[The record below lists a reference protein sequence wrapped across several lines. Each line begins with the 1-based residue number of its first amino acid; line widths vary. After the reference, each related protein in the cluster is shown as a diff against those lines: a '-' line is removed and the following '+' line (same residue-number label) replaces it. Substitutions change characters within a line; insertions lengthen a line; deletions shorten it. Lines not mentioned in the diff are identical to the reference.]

1 MLRRHDVTHF
11 TSENENVKAS
21 IVERFNKTLRN
32 VLHRFFT
39 KTGRQRFVDALPD
52 LVAGYNDRFH
62 TAVGMTPNEVGLAN
76 QEDVW
81 LRLYNPLRYFEK
93 ASPSLN
99 VGDFVRISK
108 ARTAFQRGYTPNW
121 SVELFIVDE
130 VLSTSPTT
138 YRIRDWNGEKID
150 GSFYEKELQKV
161 REPKEYKIE
170 KILARKKIGR
180 RAMVLVKW
188 EGYSDDFNQW
198 IPESD
203 VRDLT

>member
-1 MLRRHDVTHF
+1 M
-11 TSENENVKAS
+11 S
-21 IVERFNKTLRN
+21 
-32 VLHRFFT
+32 
-39 KTGRQRFVDALPD
+39 
-52 LVAGYNDRFH
+52 
-62 TAVGMTPNEVGLAN
+62 PNEVCLAN

-81 LRLYNPLRYFEK
+81 LRLYNPIRYFEK

-108 ARTAFQRGYTPNW
+108 ARSAFQRGYTPYW

-130 VLSTSPTT
+130 ILSMSPVT
-138 YRIRDWNGEKID
+138 YRIRDWNGERIE

-161 REPKEYKIE
+161 REPKEYRIE

-180 RAMVLVKW
+180 RTMVLVKW